1 MILKR
6 KSILK
11 SSSFK
16 IIKNEKKKKKN
27 HILVMLDKWAF
38 FFFLE
43 IICIFI
49 EFINTGIRT
58 WIRNVHHLLPL
69 DLKLEYYF
77 KLRSIH

>member
-38 FFFLE
+38 FFSGNYMYFYR
-43 IICIFI
+43 IHKY
-49 EFINTGIRT
+49 
-58 WIRNVHHLLPL
+58 RNQNL
-69 DLKLEYYF
+69 D
-77 KLRSIH
+77 